1 MEGSQLESRV
11 DSWPEEVALVVAI
24 AAKAST
30 LHILNG
36 RFAETLSL
44 ESSEESAG
52 TAEPTSTPG
61 LDEKAPSSPTQSE
74 ALGAATNRMAALKRE
89 NAQEAATWLARV
101 CAHIGV
107 RLDQLPDALGPDVKL
122 PLPAP
127 SEGQSTSQEQ
137 RQWDTVWELV
147 LVSLGLVGTSVPTA
161 KDEPSGSEKG
171 GDHGGGQRDRSNG
184 EVDSEKN
191 LASKLGSKV
200 SSLFSSGPSPST
212 PASPSSNPPAPD
224 NTATSPPSPTTTP
237 PLNYTALSRSLL
249 VRTLT
254 FLSIP
259 ESLLTDV
266 EHTIAQFLFFQ
277 LQERNQNSSDSTAA
291 RQETDKARDR
301 VGWDSA
307 AKEYRER
314 AAKKGNAL
322 KWAAT
327 GAGFVLGGVAI
338 GLTGGLAAPAIAAGL
353 GTFGIATFSGAGG
366 AVLIGTLL
374 GLGGGGLAGYRTH
387 RRMKGLEDVRFEPI
401 QDQDAHEFPQIPSLT
416 ATIVASG
423 FLLDAEDSVEPWRSY
438 VRSSRA
444 DAYALKADPQTFLE
458 AGRSLDKYIQNRLL
472 TMGGVEVVKRTA
484 LAAIYAGVALPLTL
498 FQTATTAFDSDF
510 TRCRDKAQKAG
521 VLLAEIL
528 QKEVQG
534 KRPVVLIGYGPG
546 ASLILS
552 CLEHLHSLSLSSLVY
567 SAVLISL
574 PSSPSRSTWARA
586 RSVVAHELVNAW
598 SANDW
603 VLAIAARLYTLSPSI
618 AGIRPVS
625 RVEGITNVDVSD
637 LVTRGH
643 LEIRQKLGL
652 ILERVM
658 DKRDEQPSS
667 SFGGGGSTRSA
678 AEAAE
683 EQDQL
688 AEEMA
693 TLDVDALACRK
704 GL

>member
-1 MEGSQLESRV
+1 MEGSQLETRV
-11 DSWPEEVALVVAI
+11 DSWPEEVAFVVAI

-36 RFAETLSL
+36 RFADPLSL
-44 ESSEESAG
+44 GSSEESAD
-52 TAEPTSTPG
+52 TSN
-61 LDEKAPSSPTQSE
+61 LDEQAPSPSTQKE
-74 ALGAATNRMAALKRE
+74 ALDAATVRMATLKRE
-89 NAQEAATWLARV
+89 TAQEAATWLSRV
-101 CAHIGV
+101 CAHVGV
-107 RLDQLPDALGPDVKL
+107 PLDQLPDSLGPDVKL

-127 SEGQSTSQEQ
+127 DEGQSTSLEQ

-147 LVSLGLVGTSVPTA
+147 LVSLGLVGTSAPTA
-161 KDEPSGSEKG
+161 KDPPNGSGDDS
-171 GDHGGGQRDRSNG
+171 GDGGGGNKEGRQGATDG
-184 EVDSEKN
+184 EKN

-200 SSLFSSGPSPST
+200 GSLFSSGPSTST
-212 PASPSSNPPAPD
+212 PASPSSNPPASEK
-224 NTATSPPSPTTTP
+224 ATSISSSTAPP

-249 VRTLT
+249 VRTLA

-277 LQERNQNSSDSTAA
+277 LQERNQDSSSSSSAQ
-291 RQETDKARDR
+291 QETEKARAR
-301 VGWDSA
+301 VGWDA
-307 AKEYRER
+307 AAREYRER

-338 GLTGGLAAPAIAAGL
+338 GLTGGLAAPASAAWL

-366 AVLIGTLL
+366 AVLVGTLL

-567 SAVLISL
+567 SAILISL

-618 AGIRPVS
+618 AGIRPVTG
-625 RVEGITNVDVSD
+625 VEGITNVDVSD
-637 LVTRGH
+637 LVTKGH

-667 SFGGGGSTRSA
+667 AGGGARLA
-678 AEAAE
+678 AAASE
-683 EQDQL
+683 EEDEL

-693 TLDVDALACRK
+693 ALDVDALGGGEKRQ
-704 GL
+704 